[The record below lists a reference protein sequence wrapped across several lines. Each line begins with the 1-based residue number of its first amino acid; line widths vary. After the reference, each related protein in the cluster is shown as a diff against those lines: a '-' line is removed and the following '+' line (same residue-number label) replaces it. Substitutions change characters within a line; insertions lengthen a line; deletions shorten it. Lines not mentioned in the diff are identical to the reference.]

1 MFRNRHDVPGAI
13 LAGHVAVEAIEA
25 AEADRHTRYTAALR
39 LVHRALL
46 TESLKP
52 EAERNPEVVN
62 VCLDLR
68 TILLPTAPGVPSRP
82 PVPVIPG
89 GGHA

>member
-1 MFRNRHDVPGAI
+1 MFRRDARPDT
-13 LAGHVAVEAIEA
+13 VEAIEA
-25 AEADRHTRYTAALR
+25 AEADRAARLTEALR
-39 LVHRALL
+39 TVHRTLL

-68 TILLPTAPGVPSRP
+68 SILLPTAGPGVPPRP

-89 GGHA
+89 GGT